1 VGACIDKS
9 RVANSFSKAAI
20 TYDSA
25 AALQR
30 TVGYELLKLLKL
42 IELHD
47 SKKLAIQQILD
58 LGCGTGYFSEQLLLR
73 YPTSRLVGL
82 DIAEGMLVHARQ
94 RHRSTRL
101 HWLCADA
108 ENISLADNSVELIY
122 SSLAIQWCEN
132 LPQLFSEISR
142 VLTSGGVAL
151 IATLGPASL
160 FELKEAW
167 AGIDSH
173 VHVNSFV
180 PLDVLLASLPG
191 SLSLEVCQQQTRVL
205 EYHKLQELTSDLKK
219 IGAHNMNSGE
229 SKGLTGRAKVS
240 QFKQNYERFR
250 QSNGKL
256 PASYEVYYLQL
267 KKC

>member
-1 VGACIDKS
+1 MSTHINKI
-9 RVANSFSKAAI
+9 RVANSFSKAAP

-30 TVGYELLKLLKL
+30 TVGYELLNLD
-42 IELHD
+42 ELRD
-47 SKKLAIQQILD
+47 SKKLPVKQILD

-73 YPTSRLVGL
+73 YPESRLVGL

-94 RHRSTRL
+94 RHGSEKI

-108 ENISLADNSVELIY
+108 ESISLASSSVQLVF

-132 LPQLFSEISR
+132 LPGLFSEISR

-167 AGIDSH
+167 VRVDGN

-180 PLDVLLASLPG
+180 PLDDLLASLPS
-191 SLSLEVCQQQTRVL
+191 SLSLEARQQQTRVL

-229 SKGLTGRAKVS
+229 SKGLTGRAKIS

-267 KKC
+267 KKR